1 MEKRY
6 DEDRKLYQNKKP
18 ANKKL
23 LYLSVLSQ
31 KLKNVL
37 LNITQVNT
45 W

>member
-6 DEDRKLYQNKKP
+6 DEDRKLYQKKKP

-23 LYLSVLSQ
+23 TYLPILSQ

-37 LNITQVNT
+37 FSLN
-45 W
+45 